1 MRKVRKRAKK
11 PKKKHICKRRAVEKC
26 VRLETCPIG
35 DAGFAI
41 LERMFDSYAH
51 CKQMFLDRLSGIGSV
66 LDVQNFISLRN
77 RIRTEQNR
85 ISDHGKETGNKTYC
99 ETYGFQGRFWVQA
112 LKDASSTVKSMWKN
126 VGAECRAKLRD
137 NDAHR
142 DIEDNSDTDDGD
154 KDKDD
159 EKKASI
165 NRVVYIG
172 DSRTEGLRDVNSDSK
187 NTFICLSSMGYD
199 WMMSTAFPQAESYA
213 SSGTAFVI
221 LMGVNDLYHQNSYIS
236 AINQKATEWKK
247 KGAVVYFASV
257 GPVQNDPYTSNSE
270 IESFN
275 RALKNG
281 LSSDVGYID
290 LYGELNKSGYQT
302 VDGTHYTN
310 AVSKNILSFIG
321 KQVALGGSGNSDPYA
336 TDGNKVWWC
345 RNNKE
350 MALLEYKVSDWTK
363 FSGLDVS
370 LRADTKIEAKL
381 SDEIKKYEEELEA
394 AAKEYGFEA
403 YVELFKALAEQRHYD
418 GKKDDIFD
426 MSGTS
431 LNPNP
436 DKTLSRADSIEL
448 AAELFSA
455 CITATTKIDKSAIPP
470 APSDVD
476 GLRVILQAFEFES
489 DGFVDYC
496 KGEYSE
502 DKALEYAKTKSGNK
516 ERTDANEIQQK
527 GKWDFKDQKYPPKVL
542 QFYHVLGSS
551 GGIGT
556 YPANGMK
563 IPHYLQT
570 DYANV
575 PYGSSNIAACGCGPT
590 SFAMVASYLT
600 GTTITPADAVAW
612 CGNSY
617 YVWGAG
623 TSWSYFEAAAKH
635 FGCGAVRESYDANE
649 VLKALSEGHPVISS
663 QSAGLFTRG
672 GHFIVLRGVENGN
685 KVLVNDPNDS
695 EAKNYINRS
704 FDMASEVDITSDAYF
719 IFESTG
725 PSTK

>member
-1 MRKVRKRAKK
+1 M
-11 PKKKHICKRRAVEKC
+11 KKKHV
-26 VRLETCPIG
+26 L
-35 DAGFAI
+35 I
-41 LERMFDSYAH
+41 LFTVLA
-51 CKQMFLDRLSGIGSV
+51 LSVTSV
-66 LDVQNFISLRN
+66 MKLVPVSKVAASSIL
-77 RIRTEQNR
+77 
-85 ISDHGKETGNKTYC
+85 GGNKNESILDKLTPTP
-99 ETYGFQGRFWVQA
+99 EPGKSDKNE
-112 LKDASSTVKSMWKN
+112 KDDSN
-126 VGAECRAKLRD
+126 VLGEKDSLSANMTDSLTDLMNNLLSRVGDEEYSLLTKVLSQTD
-137 NDAHR
+137 D
-142 DIEDNSDTDDGD
+142 DLIEDDSDTDDGD

-199 WMMSTAFPQAESYA
+199 WMLSTAFPQAESYA

-310 AVSKNILSFIG
+310 TVSKNILSFIG

-502 DKALEYAKTKSGNK
+502 DKALEYAKTRSGNK

-663 QSAGLFTRG
+663 QSAGLFTSG

-725 PSTK
+725 PSTNSAAD

>member
-1 MRKVRKRAKK
+1 M
-11 PKKKHICKRRAVEKC
+11 KKKHV
-26 VRLETCPIG
+26 L
-35 DAGFAI
+35 I
-41 LERMFDSYAH
+41 LFTVLA
-51 CKQMFLDRLSGIGSV
+51 LSVTSV
-66 LDVQNFISLRN
+66 MKLIPVSKVAASSIL
-77 RIRTEQNR
+77 
-85 ISDHGKETGNKTYC
+85 GGNKNESILDKLTPTP
-99 ETYGFQGRFWVQA
+99 EPGKSDKNE
-112 LKDASSTVKSMWKN
+112 KDDSNVLGEKDSLSTNMTDSLTDLMN
-126 VGAECRAKLRD
+126 NLLSRVGDEEYSLLTKVLSQTD
-137 NDAHR
+137 D
-142 DIEDNSDTDDGD
+142 DLIEDDSDTDDGD

-199 WMMSTAFPQAESYA
+199 WMLSTAFPQAESYA

-236 AINQKATEWKK
+236 AINQKAAEWKK

-321 KQVALGGSGNSDPYA
+321 QQVALGGSGNSDPYA

-381 SDEIKKYEEELEA
+381 SDEIKKYEKELEA

-418 GKKDDIFD
+418 GKNDDIFN

-527 GKWDFKDQKYPPKVL
+527 GKWDFKDQKYPPKVI

-663 QSAGLFTRG
+663 QHAGLFTRG

>member
-1 MRKVRKRAKK
+1 M
-11 PKKKHICKRRAVEKC
+11 KKKHV
-26 VRLETCPIG
+26 L
-35 DAGFAI
+35 I
-41 LERMFDSYAH
+41 LFTVLA
-51 CKQMFLDRLSGIGSV
+51 LSVTSV
-66 LDVQNFISLRN
+66 MKLIPVSKVAASSIL
-77 RIRTEQNR
+77 
-85 ISDHGKETGNKTYC
+85 GGNKNESILDKLTPTP
-99 ETYGFQGRFWVQA
+99 EPGKSDKNE
-112 LKDASSTVKSMWKN
+112 KDDSNVLGEKDSLSTNMTDSLTDLMN
-126 VGAECRAKLRD
+126 NLLSRVGDEEYSLLTKVLSQTD
-137 NDAHR
+137 D
-142 DIEDNSDTDDGD
+142 DLIEDDSDTDDGD

-199 WMMSTAFPQAESYA
+199 WMLSTAFPQAESYA

-236 AINQKATEWKK
+236 AINQKAAEWKK

-321 KQVALGGSGNSDPYA
+321 QQVALGGSGNSDPYA

-381 SDEIKKYEEELEA
+381 SDEIKKYEKELEA

-418 GKKDDIFD
+418 GKKDDIFN

-470 APSDVD
+470 VPSDVD

-663 QSAGLFTRG
+663 QHAGLFTRG

>member
-1 MRKVRKRAKK
+1 M
-11 PKKKHICKRRAVEKC
+11 KKKHV
-26 VRLETCPIG
+26 L
-35 DAGFAI
+35 I
-41 LERMFDSYAH
+41 LFTVLA
-51 CKQMFLDRLSGIGSV
+51 LSVTSV
-66 LDVQNFISLRN
+66 MKLIPVSKVAASSIL
-77 RIRTEQNR
+77 
-85 ISDHGKETGNKTYC
+85 GGNKNESILDKLTPTP
-99 ETYGFQGRFWVQA
+99 EPGKSDKNEKNDSNVLGE
-112 LKDASSTVKSMWKN
+112 KDSLSTNMTDSLTDLMN
-126 VGAECRAKLRD
+126 NLLSRVGDEEYSLLTKVLSQTD
-137 NDAHR
+137 D
-142 DIEDNSDTDDGD
+142 DLIEDDSDTDDGD

-199 WMMSTAFPQAESYA
+199 WMLSTAFPQAESYA

-236 AINQKATEWKK
+236 AINQKAAEWKK

-489 DGFVDYC
+489 DGYVDYC

-663 QSAGLFTRG
+663 QHAGLFTRG

>member
-1 MRKVRKRAKK
+1 M
-11 PKKKHICKRRAVEKC
+11 KKKHV
-26 VRLETCPIG
+26 L
-35 DAGFAI
+35 I
-41 LERMFDSYAH
+41 LFTVLA
-51 CKQMFLDRLSGIGSV
+51 LSVTSV
-66 LDVQNFISLRN
+66 MKLIPVSKVAASSIL
-77 RIRTEQNR
+77 
-85 ISDHGKETGNKTYC
+85 GGNKNESILDKLTPTP
-99 ETYGFQGRFWVQA
+99 EPGKSDKNE
-112 LKDASSTVKSMWKN
+112 KDDSNVLGEKDSLSTNMTDSLTDLMN
-126 VGAECRAKLRD
+126 NLLSRVGDEEYSLLTKVLSQTD
-137 NDAHR
+137 D
-142 DIEDNSDTDDGD
+142 DLIEDDSDKDDGD

-199 WMMSTAFPQAESYA
+199 WMLSTAFPQAESYA

-310 AVSKNILSFIG
+310 TVSKNILSFIG

-418 GKKDDIFD
+418 GKKDDIFN

-612 CGNSY
+612 CGNAY

-663 QSAGLFTRG
+663 QHAGLFTRG

>member
-1 MRKVRKRAKK
+1 M
-11 PKKKHICKRRAVEKC
+11 KKKHV
-26 VRLETCPIG
+26 L
-35 DAGFAI
+35 I
-41 LERMFDSYAH
+41 LFTVLA
-51 CKQMFLDRLSGIGSV
+51 LSVTSV
-66 LDVQNFISLRN
+66 MKLVPVSKVAASSIL
-77 RIRTEQNR
+77 
-85 ISDHGKETGNKTYC
+85 GGNKNESILDKLTPTP
-99 ETYGFQGRFWVQA
+99 EPGKSDKNE
-112 LKDASSTVKSMWKN
+112 KDDSNVLGEKDSLSTNMTDSLTDLMN
-126 VGAECRAKLRD
+126 NLLSRVGDEEYSLLTKVLSQTD
-137 NDAHR
+137 D
-142 DIEDNSDTDDGD
+142 DLIEDDSDTDDGD

-199 WMMSTAFPQAESYA
+199 WMLSTAFPQAESYA

-236 AINQKATEWKK
+236 AINQKAAEWKK

-321 KQVALGGSGNSDPYA
+321 QQVALGGSGNSDPYA

-418 GKKDDIFD
+418 GKKDDIFN
-426 MSGTS
+426 MSKTS
-431 LNPNP
+431 LNPDP
-436 DKTLSRADSIEL
+436 KKTLSRADSIEL

-663 QSAGLFTRG
+663 QHAGLFTRG

>member
-1 MRKVRKRAKK
+1 M
-11 PKKKHICKRRAVEKC
+11 KKKHV
-26 VRLETCPIG
+26 L
-35 DAGFAI
+35 I
-41 LERMFDSYAH
+41 LFTVLA
-51 CKQMFLDRLSGIGSV
+51 LSVTSV
-66 LDVQNFISLRN
+66 MKLIPVSKVAASSIL
-77 RIRTEQNR
+77 
-85 ISDHGKETGNKTYC
+85 GGNKNESILDKLTPTP
-99 ETYGFQGRFWVQA
+99 EPGKSDKNE
-112 LKDASSTVKSMWKN
+112 KDDSNVLGEKNSLSTNMTDSLTDLMN
-126 VGAECRAKLRD
+126 NLLSRVGDEEYSLLTKVLSQTD
-137 NDAHR
+137 D
-142 DIEDNSDTDDGD
+142 DLIEDDSDTDDGD

-199 WMMSTAFPQAESYA
+199 WMLSTAFPQAESYA

-310 AVSKNILSFIG
+310 TVSKNILSFIG
-321 KQVALGGSGNSDPYA
+321 KQVALGESGNSDPYA

-418 GKKDDIFD
+418 GKKDDIFN

-663 QSAGLFTRG
+663 QHAGLFTRG

>member
-1 MRKVRKRAKK
+1 M
-11 PKKKHICKRRAVEKC
+11 KKKHV
-26 VRLETCPIG
+26 L
-35 DAGFAI
+35 I
-41 LERMFDSYAH
+41 LFTVLA
-51 CKQMFLDRLSGIGSV
+51 LSVTSV
-66 LDVQNFISLRN
+66 MKLIPVSKVAASSIL
-77 RIRTEQNR
+77 
-85 ISDHGKETGNKTYC
+85 GGNKNESILDKLTPTP
-99 ETYGFQGRFWVQA
+99 EPGKSDKNE
-112 LKDASSTVKSMWKN
+112 KDDSNVLGEKNSLSTNMTDSLTDLMN
-126 VGAECRAKLRD
+126 NLLSRVGDEEYSLLTKVLSQTD
-137 NDAHR
+137 D
-142 DIEDNSDTDDGD
+142 DLIEDDSDTDDGD

-199 WMMSTAFPQAESYA
+199 WMLSTAFPQAESYA

-321 KQVALGGSGNSDPYA
+321 QQVALGGSGNSDPYA

-663 QSAGLFTRG
+663 QHAGLFTRG

>member
-1 MRKVRKRAKK
+1 M
-11 PKKKHICKRRAVEKC
+11 KKKHV
-26 VRLETCPIG
+26 L
-35 DAGFAI
+35 I
-41 LERMFDSYAH
+41 LFTVLA
-51 CKQMFLDRLSGIGSV
+51 LSVTSV
-66 LDVQNFISLRN
+66 MKLVPVSKVAASSIL
-77 RIRTEQNR
+77 
-85 ISDHGKETGNKTYC
+85 GGNKNESILDKLTPTP
-99 ETYGFQGRFWVQA
+99 EPGKSDKNE
-112 LKDASSTVKSMWKN
+112 KDDSNVLGEKDSLSTNMTDSLTDLMN
-126 VGAECRAKLRD
+126 NLLSRVGDEEYSLLTKVLSQTD
-137 NDAHR
+137 D
-142 DIEDNSDTDDGD
+142 DLIEDDSDTDDGD

-199 WMMSTAFPQAESYA
+199 WMLSTAFPQAESYA

-236 AINQKATEWKK
+236 AINQKAAEWKK

-418 GKKDDIFD
+418 GKKDDIFN
-426 MSGTS
+426 MSKTS
-431 LNPNP
+431 LNPDP
-436 DKTLSRADSIEL
+436 KKTLSRADSIEL

-663 QSAGLFTRG
+663 QHAGLFTRG

>member
-1 MRKVRKRAKK
+1 M
-11 PKKKHICKRRAVEKC
+11 KKKHV
-26 VRLETCPIG
+26 L
-35 DAGFAI
+35 I
-41 LERMFDSYAH
+41 LFTVLA
-51 CKQMFLDRLSGIGSV
+51 LSVTSV
-66 LDVQNFISLRN
+66 MKLVPVSKVAASSIL
-77 RIRTEQNR
+77 
-85 ISDHGKETGNKTYC
+85 GGNKNESILDKLTPTP
-99 ETYGFQGRFWVQA
+99 EPGKSDKNE
-112 LKDASSTVKSMWKN
+112 KDDSNVLGEKDSLSTNMTDSLTDLMN
-126 VGAECRAKLRD
+126 NLLSRVGDEEYSLLTKVLSQTD
-137 NDAHR
+137 D
-142 DIEDNSDTDDGD
+142 DLIEDDSDTDDGD

-199 WMMSTAFPQAESYA
+199 WMLSTAFPQAESYT

-236 AINQKATEWKK
+236 AINQKAAEWKK

-321 KQVALGGSGNSDPYA
+321 QQVALGGSGNSDPYA

-381 SDEIKKYEEELEA
+381 SDEIKKYEKELEA

-418 GKKDDIFD
+418 GKKDDIFN

-663 QSAGLFTRG
+663 QHAGLFTRG

>member
-1 MRKVRKRAKK
+1 M
-11 PKKKHICKRRAVEKC
+11 KKKHV
-26 VRLETCPIG
+26 L
-35 DAGFAI
+35 I
-41 LERMFDSYAH
+41 LFTVLA
-51 CKQMFLDRLSGIGSV
+51 LSVTSV
-66 LDVQNFISLRN
+66 MKLIPVSKVAASSIL
-77 RIRTEQNR
+77 
-85 ISDHGKETGNKTYC
+85 GGNKNESILDKLTPTP
-99 ETYGFQGRFWVQA
+99 EPGKSDKNE
-112 LKDASSTVKSMWKN
+112 KDDSNVLGEKDSLSTNMTDSLTDLMN
-126 VGAECRAKLRD
+126 NLLSRVGDEEYSLLTKVLSQTD
-137 NDAHR
+137 D
-142 DIEDNSDTDDGD
+142 DLIEDDSDTDDGD

-199 WMMSTAFPQAESYA
+199 WMLSTAFPQAESYA

-236 AINQKATEWKK
+236 AINQKAAEWKK

-321 KQVALGGSGNSDPYA
+321 QQVALGGSGNSDPYA

-418 GKKDDIFD
+418 GKKDDIFN
-426 MSGTS
+426 MSKTS
-431 LNPNP
+431 LNPDP
-436 DKTLSRADSIEL
+436 KKTLSRADSIEL

-635 FGCGAVRESYDANE
+635 FGCGSVRESYDANE

-663 QSAGLFTRG
+663 QHAGLFTRG

>member
-1 MRKVRKRAKK
+1 M
-11 PKKKHICKRRAVEKC
+11 KKKHV
-26 VRLETCPIG
+26 L
-35 DAGFAI
+35 I
-41 LERMFDSYAH
+41 LFTVLA
-51 CKQMFLDRLSGIGSV
+51 LSVTSV
-66 LDVQNFISLRN
+66 MKLVPVSKVAASSIL
-77 RIRTEQNR
+77 
-85 ISDHGKETGNKTYC
+85 GGNKNESILDKLTPTPQPGKSDKN
-99 ETYGFQGRFWVQA
+99 E
-112 LKDASSTVKSMWKN
+112 KDDSNVLGEKDSLSTNMTDSLTDLMN
-126 VGAECRAKLRD
+126 NLLSRVGDEEYSLLTKVLSQTD
-137 NDAHR
+137 D
-142 DIEDNSDTDDGD
+142 DLIEDDSDTDDGD

-199 WMMSTAFPQAESYA
+199 WMLSTAFPQAESYA

-310 AVSKNILSFIG
+310 TVSKNILSFIG

-418 GKKDDIFD
+418 GKKDDIFN

-663 QSAGLFTRG
+663 QHAGLFTRG

>member
-1 MRKVRKRAKK
+1 M
-11 PKKKHICKRRAVEKC
+11 KKKHV
-26 VRLETCPIG
+26 L
-35 DAGFAI
+35 I
-41 LERMFDSYAH
+41 LFTVLA
-51 CKQMFLDRLSGIGSV
+51 LSVTSV
-66 LDVQNFISLRN
+66 MKLIPVSKVAASSIL
-77 RIRTEQNR
+77 
-85 ISDHGKETGNKTYC
+85 GGNKNESILDKLTPTP
-99 ETYGFQGRFWVQA
+99 EPGKSDKNE
-112 LKDASSTVKSMWKN
+112 KDDSNVLGEKDSLSTNMTDSLTDLMN
-126 VGAECRAKLRD
+126 NLLSRVGDEEYSLLTKVLSQTD
-137 NDAHR
+137 D
-142 DIEDNSDTDDGD
+142 DLIEDDSDKDDGD

-199 WMMSTAFPQAESYA
+199 WMLSTAFPQAESYA

-310 AVSKNILSFIG
+310 TVSKNILSFIG
-321 KQVALGGSGNSDPYA
+321 KQIALGGSGNSDPYA

-418 GKKDDIFD
+418 GKKDDIFN

-663 QSAGLFTRG
+663 QHAGLFTRG

>member
-1 MRKVRKRAKK
+1 M
-11 PKKKHICKRRAVEKC
+11 KKKHV
-26 VRLETCPIG
+26 L
-35 DAGFAI
+35 I
-41 LERMFDSYAH
+41 LFTVLA
-51 CKQMFLDRLSGIGSV
+51 LSVTSV
-66 LDVQNFISLRN
+66 MKLVPVSKVAASSIL
-77 RIRTEQNR
+77 
-85 ISDHGKETGNKTYC
+85 GGNKNESILDKLTPTP
-99 ETYGFQGRFWVQA
+99 EPGKSDKNE
-112 LKDASSTVKSMWKN
+112 KDDSNVLGEKDSLSTNMTDSLTDLMN
-126 VGAECRAKLRD
+126 NLLSRVGDEEYSLLTKVLSQTD
-137 NDAHR
+137 D
-142 DIEDNSDTDDGD
+142 DLIEDDSDTDDGD

-199 WMMSTAFPQAESYA
+199 WMLSTAFPQAESYA

-236 AINQKATEWKK
+236 AINQKAAEWKK

-381 SDEIKKYEEELEA
+381 SDEIKKYEKELEA

-663 QSAGLFTRG
+663 QHAGLFTRG

>member
-1 MRKVRKRAKK
+1 M
-11 PKKKHICKRRAVEKC
+11 KKKHV
-26 VRLETCPIG
+26 L
-35 DAGFAI
+35 I
-41 LERMFDSYAH
+41 LFTVLA
-51 CKQMFLDRLSGIGSV
+51 LSVTSV
-66 LDVQNFISLRN
+66 MKLVPVSKVAASSIL
-77 RIRTEQNR
+77 
-85 ISDHGKETGNKTYC
+85 GGNKNESILDKLTPTP
-99 ETYGFQGRFWVQA
+99 EPGKSDKNE
-112 LKDASSTVKSMWKN
+112 KDDSNVLGEKDSLSTNMTDSLTDLMN
-126 VGAECRAKLRD
+126 NLLSRVGDEEYSLLTKVLSQTD
-137 NDAHR
+137 D
-142 DIEDNSDTDDGD
+142 DLIEDNSDTDDGD

-236 AINQKATEWKK
+236 AINQKATKWKK

>member
-1 MRKVRKRAKK
+1 M
-11 PKKKHICKRRAVEKC
+11 KKKHV
-26 VRLETCPIG
+26 L
-35 DAGFAI
+35 I
-41 LERMFDSYAH
+41 LFTVLA
-51 CKQMFLDRLSGIGSV
+51 LSVTSV
-66 LDVQNFISLRN
+66 MKLVPVSKVAASSIL
-77 RIRTEQNR
+77 
-85 ISDHGKETGNKTYC
+85 GGNKNESILDKLTPTP
-99 ETYGFQGRFWVQA
+99 EPGKSDKNE
-112 LKDASSTVKSMWKN
+112 KDDSNVLGEKDSLSTNMTDSLTDLMN
-126 VGAECRAKLRD
+126 NLLSRVGDEEYSLLTKVLSQTD
-137 NDAHR
+137 D
-142 DIEDNSDTDDGD
+142 DLIEDDSDTDDGDKD

-199 WMMSTAFPQAESYA
+199 WMLSTAFPQAESYA

-236 AINQKATEWKK
+236 AINQKAAEWKK

-321 KQVALGGSGNSDPYA
+321 QQVALGGSGNFDPYA

-381 SDEIKKYEEELEA
+381 SDEIKKYEKELEA

-418 GKKDDIFD
+418 GKKDDIFN

-663 QSAGLFTRG
+663 QHAGLFTRG

>member
-1 MRKVRKRAKK
+1 M
-11 PKKKHICKRRAVEKC
+11 KKKHV
-26 VRLETCPIG
+26 L
-35 DAGFAI
+35 I
-41 LERMFDSYAH
+41 LFTVLA
-51 CKQMFLDRLSGIGSV
+51 LSVTSV
-66 LDVQNFISLRN
+66 MKLIPVSKVAASSIL
-77 RIRTEQNR
+77 
-85 ISDHGKETGNKTYC
+85 GGNKNESILDKLTPTP
-99 ETYGFQGRFWVQA
+99 EPGKSDKNEKNDSNVLGE
-112 LKDASSTVKSMWKN
+112 KDSLSTNMTDSLTDLMN
-126 VGAECRAKLRD
+126 NLLSRVGDEEYSLLTKVLSQTD
-137 NDAHR
+137 D
-142 DIEDNSDTDDGD
+142 DLIEDDSDTDDGD

-199 WMMSTAFPQAESYA
+199 WMLSTAFPQAESYA

-236 AINQKATEWKK
+236 AINQKAAEWKK

-257 GPVQNDPYTSNSE
+257 GPVQNDPYTSNNE

-663 QSAGLFTRG
+663 QHAGLFTRG

>member
-1 MRKVRKRAKK
+1 M
-11 PKKKHICKRRAVEKC
+11 KKKHV
-26 VRLETCPIG
+26 L
-35 DAGFAI
+35 I
-41 LERMFDSYAH
+41 LFTVLA
-51 CKQMFLDRLSGIGSV
+51 LSVTSV
-66 LDVQNFISLRN
+66 MKLVPVSKVAASSIL
-77 RIRTEQNR
+77 
-85 ISDHGKETGNKTYC
+85 GGNKNESILDKLTPTP
-99 ETYGFQGRFWVQA
+99 EPGKSDKNE
-112 LKDASSTVKSMWKN
+112 KDDSNVLGEKDSLSTNMTDSLTDLMN
-126 VGAECRAKLRD
+126 NLLSRVGDEEYSLLSKVLSQTD
-137 NDAHR
+137 D
-142 DIEDNSDTDDGD
+142 DLIEDDSDTDDGD

-199 WMMSTAFPQAESYA
+199 WMLSTAFPQAESYA

-236 AINQKATEWKK
+236 VINQKATEWKK

-310 AVSKNILSFIG
+310 TVSKNILSFIG

-418 GKKDDIFD
+418 GKKDDIFN

-663 QSAGLFTRG
+663 QHAGLFTRG

>member
-1 MRKVRKRAKK
+1 M
-11 PKKKHICKRRAVEKC
+11 KKKHV
-26 VRLETCPIG
+26 L
-35 DAGFAI
+35 I
-41 LERMFDSYAH
+41 LFTVLA
-51 CKQMFLDRLSGIGSV
+51 LSVTSV
-66 LDVQNFISLRN
+66 MKLIPVSKVAASSIL
-77 RIRTEQNR
+77 
-85 ISDHGKETGNKTYC
+85 GGNKNESILDKLTPTP
-99 ETYGFQGRFWVQA
+99 EPGKSDKNEKNDSNVLGE
-112 LKDASSTVKSMWKN
+112 KDSLSTNMTDSLTDLMN
-126 VGAECRAKLRD
+126 NLLSRVGDEEYSLLTKVLSQTD
-137 NDAHR
+137 D
-142 DIEDNSDTDDGD
+142 DLIEDDSDTDDGD

-199 WMMSTAFPQAESYA
+199 WMLSTAFPQAESYA

-236 AINQKATEWKK
+236 AINQKAAEWKK

-418 GKKDDIFD
+418 GKKDDIFN

-663 QSAGLFTRG
+663 QHAGLFTRG

>member
-1 MRKVRKRAKK
+1 M
-11 PKKKHICKRRAVEKC
+11 KKKHV
-26 VRLETCPIG
+26 L
-35 DAGFAI
+35 I
-41 LERMFDSYAH
+41 LFTVLA
-51 CKQMFLDRLSGIGSV
+51 LSVTSV
-66 LDVQNFISLRN
+66 MKLVPVSKVAASSIL
-77 RIRTEQNR
+77 
-85 ISDHGKETGNKTYC
+85 GGNKNESILDKLTPTP
-99 ETYGFQGRFWVQA
+99 EPGKSDKNE
-112 LKDASSTVKSMWKN
+112 KDDSNVLGEKDSLSTNMTDSLTDLMN
-126 VGAECRAKLRD
+126 NLLSRVGDEEYSLLTKVLSQTD
-137 NDAHR
+137 D
-142 DIEDNSDTDDGD
+142 DLIEDNSDTDDGD

-310 AVSKNILSFIG
+310 TVSKNILSFIG

-663 QSAGLFTRG
+663 QHAGLFTRG

>member
-1 MRKVRKRAKK
+1 M
-11 PKKKHICKRRAVEKC
+11 KKKHV
-26 VRLETCPIG
+26 L
-35 DAGFAI
+35 I
-41 LERMFDSYAH
+41 LFTVLA
-51 CKQMFLDRLSGIGSV
+51 LSVTSV
-66 LDVQNFISLRN
+66 MKLVPVSKVAASSIL
-77 RIRTEQNR
+77 
-85 ISDHGKETGNKTYC
+85 GGNKNESILDKLTPTP
-99 ETYGFQGRFWVQA
+99 EPGKSDKNE
-112 LKDASSTVKSMWKN
+112 KDDSNVLGEKDSLSTNMTDSLTDLMN
-126 VGAECRAKLRD
+126 NLLSRVGDEEYSLLTKVLSQTD
-137 NDAHR
+137 D
-142 DIEDNSDTDDGD
+142 DLIEDDSDTADG
-154 KDKDD
+154 DKDD

-199 WMMSTAFPQAESYA
+199 WMLSTAFPQAESYA

-236 AINQKATEWKK
+236 AINQKAAEWKK

-321 KQVALGGSGNSDPYA
+321 QQVALGGSGNSDPYA

-663 QSAGLFTRG
+663 QHAGLFTRG

>member
-1 MRKVRKRAKK
+1 M
-11 PKKKHICKRRAVEKC
+11 KKKHV
-26 VRLETCPIG
+26 L
-35 DAGFAI
+35 I
-41 LERMFDSYAH
+41 LFTVLA
-51 CKQMFLDRLSGIGSV
+51 LSVTSV
-66 LDVQNFISLRN
+66 MKLVPVSKVAASSIL
-77 RIRTEQNR
+77 
-85 ISDHGKETGNKTYC
+85 GGNKNESILDKLTPTP
-99 ETYGFQGRFWVQA
+99 EPGKSDKNE
-112 LKDASSTVKSMWKN
+112 KDDSNVLGEKDSLSTNMTDSLTDLMN
-126 VGAECRAKLRD
+126 NLLSRVGDEEYSLLTKVLSQTD
-137 NDAHR
+137 D
-142 DIEDNSDTDDGD
+142 DLIEDDSDTDDGDKD

-199 WMMSTAFPQAESYA
+199 WMLSTAFPQAESYA

-236 AINQKATEWKK
+236 AINQKAAEWKK

-321 KQVALGGSGNSDPYA
+321 QQVALGGSGNSDPYA

-381 SDEIKKYEEELEA
+381 SDEIKKYEKELEA

-418 GKKDDIFD
+418 GKKDDIFN
-426 MSGTS
+426 MSKTS
-431 LNPNP
+431 LNPDP
-436 DKTLSRADSIEL
+436 KKTLSRADSIEL
-448 AAELFSA
+448 ASELFSA

-663 QSAGLFTRG
+663 QHAGLFTRG

>member
-1 MRKVRKRAKK
+1 M
-11 PKKKHICKRRAVEKC
+11 KKKHV
-26 VRLETCPIG
+26 L
-35 DAGFAI
+35 I
-41 LERMFDSYAH
+41 LFTVLA
-51 CKQMFLDRLSGIGSV
+51 LSVTSV
-66 LDVQNFISLRN
+66 MKLIPVSKVAASSIL
-77 RIRTEQNR
+77 
-85 ISDHGKETGNKTYC
+85 GGNKNESILDKLTPIP
-99 ETYGFQGRFWVQA
+99 EPGKSDKNE
-112 LKDASSTVKSMWKN
+112 KDDSNVLGEKDSLSTNMTDSLTDLMN
-126 VGAECRAKLRD
+126 NLLSRVGDEEYSLLTKVLSQTD
-137 NDAHR
+137 D
-142 DIEDNSDTDDGD
+142 DLIEDDSDTDDGD

-199 WMMSTAFPQAESYA
+199 WMLSTAFPQAESYA

-236 AINQKATEWKK
+236 AINQKAAEWKK

-321 KQVALGGSGNSDPYA
+321 QQVALGGSGNSDPYA

-381 SDEIKKYEEELEA
+381 SDEIKKYEKELEA

-418 GKKDDIFD
+418 GKKDDIFN

-663 QSAGLFTRG
+663 QHAGLFTRG

-685 KVLVNDPNDS
+685 KVFVNDPNDS

>member
-1 MRKVRKRAKK
+1 M
-11 PKKKHICKRRAVEKC
+11 KKKHV
-26 VRLETCPIG
+26 L
-35 DAGFAI
+35 I
-41 LERMFDSYAH
+41 LFTVLA
-51 CKQMFLDRLSGIGSV
+51 LSVTSV
-66 LDVQNFISLRN
+66 MKLVPVSKVAASSIL
-77 RIRTEQNR
+77 
-85 ISDHGKETGNKTYC
+85 GGNKNESILDKLTPTP
-99 ETYGFQGRFWVQA
+99 EPGKSDKNE
-112 LKDASSTVKSMWKN
+112 KDDSNVLGEKDSLSTNMTDSLTDLMN
-126 VGAECRAKLRD
+126 NLLSRVGDEEYSLLTKVLSQTD
-137 NDAHR
+137 D
-142 DIEDNSDTDDGD
+142 DLIEDDSDTDDGDKD

-199 WMMSTAFPQAESYA
+199 WMLSTAFPQAESYA

-236 AINQKATEWKK
+236 VINQKATEWKK

-310 AVSKNILSFIG
+310 TVSKNILSFIG
-321 KQVALGGSGNSDPYA
+321 QQVALGGSGNFDPYA

-418 GKKDDIFD
+418 GKKDDIFN
-426 MSGTS
+426 MSKTS
-431 LNPNP
+431 LNPDP
-436 DKTLSRADSIEL
+436 KKTLSRADSIEL

-663 QSAGLFTRG
+663 QHAGLFTRG

>member
-1 MRKVRKRAKK
+1 M
-11 PKKKHICKRRAVEKC
+11 KKKHV
-26 VRLETCPIG
+26 L
-35 DAGFAI
+35 I
-41 LERMFDSYAH
+41 LFTVLA
-51 CKQMFLDRLSGIGSV
+51 LSVTSV
-66 LDVQNFISLRN
+66 MKLIPVSKVAASSIL
-77 RIRTEQNR
+77 
-85 ISDHGKETGNKTYC
+85 GGNKNESILDKLTPTP
-99 ETYGFQGRFWVQA
+99 EPGKSDKNEKNDSNVLGE
-112 LKDASSTVKSMWKN
+112 KDSLSTNMTDSLTDLMN
-126 VGAECRAKLRD
+126 NLLSRVGDEEYSLLTKVLSQTD
-137 NDAHR
+137 D
-142 DIEDNSDTDDGD
+142 DLIEDDSDTDDGD

-199 WMMSTAFPQAESYA
+199 WMLSTAFPQAESYA

-236 AINQKATEWKK
+236 VINQKATEWKK

-663 QSAGLFTRG
+663 QHAGLFTRG

>member
-1 MRKVRKRAKK
+1 M
-11 PKKKHICKRRAVEKC
+11 KKKHV
-26 VRLETCPIG
+26 L
-35 DAGFAI
+35 I
-41 LERMFDSYAH
+41 LFTVLA
-51 CKQMFLDRLSGIGSV
+51 LSVTSV
-66 LDVQNFISLRN
+66 MKLIPVSKVAASSIL
-77 RIRTEQNR
+77 
-85 ISDHGKETGNKTYC
+85 GGNKNESILDKLTPTP
-99 ETYGFQGRFWVQA
+99 EPGKSDKNE
-112 LKDASSTVKSMWKN
+112 KDDSNVLGEKDSLSTNMTDSLTDLMN
-126 VGAECRAKLRD
+126 NLLSRVGDEEYSLLTKVLSQTD
-137 NDAHR
+137 D
-142 DIEDNSDTDDGD
+142 DLIEDDSDTDDGD

-199 WMMSTAFPQAESYA
+199 WMLSTAFPQAESYA

-310 AVSKNILSFIG
+310 TVSKNILSFIG

-381 SDEIKKYEEELEA
+381 SDEIKKYEKELEA

-418 GKKDDIFD
+418 GKKDDIFN

-436 DKTLSRADSIEL
+436 DKTLSRTDSIEL

-663 QSAGLFTRG
+663 QHAGLFTRG

>member
-1 MRKVRKRAKK
+1 M
-11 PKKKHICKRRAVEKC
+11 KKKHV
-26 VRLETCPIG
+26 L
-35 DAGFAI
+35 I
-41 LERMFDSYAH
+41 LFTVLA
-51 CKQMFLDRLSGIGSV
+51 LSVTSV
-66 LDVQNFISLRN
+66 MKLVPVSKVAASSIL
-77 RIRTEQNR
+77 
-85 ISDHGKETGNKTYC
+85 GGNKNESILDKLTPTP
-99 ETYGFQGRFWVQA
+99 EPGKSDKNE
-112 LKDASSTVKSMWKN
+112 KDDSNVLGEKDSLSTNMTDSLTDLMN
-126 VGAECRAKLRD
+126 NLLSRVGDEEYSLLTKVLSQTD
-137 NDAHR
+137 D
-142 DIEDNSDTDDGD
+142 DLIEDNSDTDDGD

-556 YPANGMK
+556 YPANGMT

-570 DYANV
+570 DSANV
-575 PYGSSNIAACGCGPT
+575 PYGSSTIAACGCGPT

>member
-1 MRKVRKRAKK
+1 M
-11 PKKKHICKRRAVEKC
+11 KKKHV
-26 VRLETCPIG
+26 L
-35 DAGFAI
+35 I
-41 LERMFDSYAH
+41 LFTVLA
-51 CKQMFLDRLSGIGSV
+51 LSVTSV
-66 LDVQNFISLRN
+66 MKLIPVSKVAASSIL
-77 RIRTEQNR
+77 
-85 ISDHGKETGNKTYC
+85 GGNKNESILDKLTPTP
-99 ETYGFQGRFWVQA
+99 EPGKSDKNEKNDSNVLGE
-112 LKDASSTVKSMWKN
+112 KDSLSTNMTDSLTDLMN
-126 VGAECRAKLRD
+126 NLLSRVGDEEYSLLTKVLSQTD
-137 NDAHR
+137 D
-142 DIEDNSDTDDGD
+142 DLIEDNSDTDDGD

-257 GPVQNDPYTSNSE
+257 GPVQNDPNTSNSE

-663 QSAGLFTRG
+663 QHAGLFTRG

-725 PSTK
+725 PLTK

>member
-1 MRKVRKRAKK
+1 M
-11 PKKKHICKRRAVEKC
+11 KKKHV
-26 VRLETCPIG
+26 L
-35 DAGFAI
+35 I
-41 LERMFDSYAH
+41 LFTVLA
-51 CKQMFLDRLSGIGSV
+51 LSVTSV
-66 LDVQNFISLRN
+66 MKLIPVSKVAASSIL
-77 RIRTEQNR
+77 
-85 ISDHGKETGNKTYC
+85 GGNKNESILDKLTPTP
-99 ETYGFQGRFWVQA
+99 EPGKSDKNEKNDSNVLGE
-112 LKDASSTVKSMWKN
+112 KDSLSTNMTDSLTDLMN
-126 VGAECRAKLRD
+126 NLLSRVGDEEYSLLTKVLSQTD
-137 NDAHR
+137 D
-142 DIEDNSDTDDGD
+142 DLIEDDSDTDDGD

-199 WMMSTAFPQAESYA
+199 WMLSTAFPQAESYA

-236 AINQKATEWKK
+236 AINQKAAEWKK

-635 FGCGAVRESYDANE
+635 FGCGSVRESYDANE

-663 QSAGLFTRG
+663 QHAGLFTRG

>member
-1 MRKVRKRAKK
+1 M
-11 PKKKHICKRRAVEKC
+11 KKKHV
-26 VRLETCPIG
+26 L
-35 DAGFAI
+35 I
-41 LERMFDSYAH
+41 LFTVLA
-51 CKQMFLDRLSGIGSV
+51 LSVTSV
-66 LDVQNFISLRN
+66 MKLIPVSKVAASSIL
-77 RIRTEQNR
+77 
-85 ISDHGKETGNKTYC
+85 GGNKNESILDKLTPTP
-99 ETYGFQGRFWVQA
+99 EPGKSDKNEKNDSNVLGE
-112 LKDASSTVKSMWKN
+112 KDSLSTNMTDSLTDLMN
-126 VGAECRAKLRD
+126 NLLSRVGDEEYSLLTKVLSQTD
-137 NDAHR
+137 D
-142 DIEDNSDTDDGD
+142 DLIEDDSDTDDGD

-199 WMMSTAFPQAESYA
+199 WMLSTAFPQAESYA

-236 AINQKATEWKK
+236 AINQKAAEWKK

-418 GKKDDIFD
+418 GKKDDIFN
-426 MSGTS
+426 MSKTS
-431 LNPNP
+431 LNPDP
-436 DKTLSRADSIEL
+436 KKTLSRADSIKI
-448 AAELFSA
+448 AAELFA
-455 CITATTKIDKSAIPP
+455 DCIDAYSKMGEPHMPPQPTDTEALKS
-470 APSDVD
+470 
-476 GLRVILQAFEFES
+476 ILQAFEFES

-496 KGEYSE
+496 KGKYTLE
-502 DKALEYAKTKSGNK
+502 KAEEYAKKKSGNTK
-516 ERTDANEIQQK
+516 RTDEAEIQQK
-527 GKWDFKDQKYPPKVL
+527 GPWDFKDQKYPDKVL
-542 QFYHVLGSS
+542 QFYFVQVSQADGGGSFGFSLPSEALSDKEFMNMYNEISKYVQGNYPYVFGGSS
-551 GGIGT
+551 PETSFDCSGFVCWVINHCGNGWNVDRTSANGLLSYCAEVKKEDAKPGDLIFFQGT
-556 YPANGMK
+556 YNEPGASHVGIVVGNN
-563 IPHYLQT
+563 H
-570 DYANV
+570 
-575 PYGSSNIAACGCGPT
+575 
-590 SFAMVASYLT
+590 FA
-600 GTTITPADAVAW
+600 
-612 CGNSY
+612 
-617 YVWGAG
+617 
-623 TSWSYFEAAAKH
+623 H
-635 FGCGAVRESYDANE
+635 FGNPGKISDYTGSYWVEHFLAIGRLNQ
-649 VLKALSEGHPVISS
+649 K
-663 QSAGLFTRG
+663 SAT
-672 GHFIVLRGVENGN
+672 
-685 KVLVNDPNDS
+685 S
-695 EAKNYINRS
+695 AKK
-704 FDMASEVDITSDAYF
+704 SD
-719 IFESTG
+719 
-725 PSTK
+725 

>member
-1 MRKVRKRAKK
+1 M
-11 PKKKHICKRRAVEKC
+11 KKKHV
-26 VRLETCPIG
+26 L
-35 DAGFAI
+35 I
-41 LERMFDSYAH
+41 LFTVLA
-51 CKQMFLDRLSGIGSV
+51 LSVTSV
-66 LDVQNFISLRN
+66 MKLIPVSKVAASSIL
-77 RIRTEQNR
+77 
-85 ISDHGKETGNKTYC
+85 GGNKNESILDKLTPTP
-99 ETYGFQGRFWVQA
+99 EPGKSDKNE
-112 LKDASSTVKSMWKN
+112 KDDSNVLGEKDSLSTNMTDSLTDLMN
-126 VGAECRAKLRD
+126 NLLSRVGDEEYSLLTKVLSQTD
-137 NDAHR
+137 D
-142 DIEDNSDTDDGD
+142 DLIEDDSDTDDGDKD

-199 WMMSTAFPQAESYA
+199 WMLSTAFPQAESYA

-236 AINQKATEWKK
+236 AINQKAAEWKK

-321 KQVALGGSGNSDPYA
+321 QQVALGGSGNSDPYA

-381 SDEIKKYEEELEA
+381 SDEIKKYEKELEA

-418 GKKDDIFD
+418 GKKDDIFN

-663 QSAGLFTRG
+663 QHAGLFTRG

>member
-1 MRKVRKRAKK
+1 M
-11 PKKKHICKRRAVEKC
+11 KKKHV
-26 VRLETCPIG
+26 L
-35 DAGFAI
+35 I
-41 LERMFDSYAH
+41 LFTVLA
-51 CKQMFLDRLSGIGSV
+51 LSVTSV
-66 LDVQNFISLRN
+66 MKLVPVSKVAASSIL
-77 RIRTEQNR
+77 
-85 ISDHGKETGNKTYC
+85 GGNKNESILDKLTPTP
-99 ETYGFQGRFWVQA
+99 EPGKSDKNE
-112 LKDASSTVKSMWKN
+112 KDDSNVLGEKDSLSTNMTDSLTDLMN
-126 VGAECRAKLRD
+126 NLLSRVGDEEYSLLTKVLSQTD
-137 NDAHR
+137 D
-142 DIEDNSDTDDGD
+142 DLIEDNSDTDDGD

-290 LYGELNKSGYQT
+290 LYGELNKSGCQT

-418 GKKDDIFD
+418 GKKDDIFN

-663 QSAGLFTRG
+663 QHAGLFTRG

>member
-1 MRKVRKRAKK
+1 M
-11 PKKKHICKRRAVEKC
+11 KKKHV
-26 VRLETCPIG
+26 L
-35 DAGFAI
+35 I
-41 LERMFDSYAH
+41 LFTVLA
-51 CKQMFLDRLSGIGSV
+51 LSVTSV
-66 LDVQNFISLRN
+66 MKLVPVSKVAASSIL
-77 RIRTEQNR
+77 
-85 ISDHGKETGNKTYC
+85 GGNKNESILDKLTPTP
-99 ETYGFQGRFWVQA
+99 EPGKSDKNE
-112 LKDASSTVKSMWKN
+112 KDDSNVLGEKDSLSTNMTDSLTDLMN
-126 VGAECRAKLRD
+126 NLLSRVGDEEYSLLTKVLSQTD
-137 NDAHR
+137 D
-142 DIEDNSDTDDGD
+142 DLIEDNSDTDDGD

-403 YVELFKALAEQRHYD
+403 YVELFKALAEQRHYY

>member
-1 MRKVRKRAKK
+1 M
-11 PKKKHICKRRAVEKC
+11 KKKHV
-26 VRLETCPIG
+26 L
-35 DAGFAI
+35 I
-41 LERMFDSYAH
+41 LFTVLA
-51 CKQMFLDRLSGIGSV
+51 LSVTSV
-66 LDVQNFISLRN
+66 MKLIPVSKVAASSIL
-77 RIRTEQNR
+77 
-85 ISDHGKETGNKTYC
+85 GGNKNESILDKLTPTP
-99 ETYGFQGRFWVQA
+99 EPGKSDKNE
-112 LKDASSTVKSMWKN
+112 KDDSNVLGEKDSLSTNMTDSLTDLMN
-126 VGAECRAKLRD
+126 NLLSRVGDEEYSLLTKVLSQTD
-137 NDAHR
+137 D
-142 DIEDNSDTDDGD
+142 DLIEDDSDTDDGD

-199 WMMSTAFPQAESYA
+199 WMLSTAFPQAESYA

-310 AVSKNILSFIG
+310 TVSKNILSFIG
-321 KQVALGGSGNSDPYA
+321 KQIALGGSGNSDPYA

-418 GKKDDIFD
+418 GKKDDIFN

-502 DKALEYAKTKSGNK
+502 DKTLEYAKTKSGNK

-663 QSAGLFTRG
+663 QHAGLFTRG

>member
-1 MRKVRKRAKK
+1 M
-11 PKKKHICKRRAVEKC
+11 KKKHV
-26 VRLETCPIG
+26 L
-35 DAGFAI
+35 I
-41 LERMFDSYAH
+41 LFTVLA
-51 CKQMFLDRLSGIGSV
+51 LSVTSV
-66 LDVQNFISLRN
+66 MKLVPVSKVAASSIL
-77 RIRTEQNR
+77 
-85 ISDHGKETGNKTYC
+85 GGNKNESILDKLTPTP
-99 ETYGFQGRFWVQA
+99 EPGKSDKNE
-112 LKDASSTVKSMWKN
+112 KDDSNVLGEKDSLSTNMTDSLTDLMN
-126 VGAECRAKLRD
+126 NLLSRVGDEEYSLLTKVLSQTD
-137 NDAHR
+137 D
-142 DIEDNSDTDDGD
+142 DLIEDDSDTDDGD

-199 WMMSTAFPQAESYA
+199 WMLSTAFPQAESYA
-213 SSGTAFVI
+213 SSGIAFVI

-236 AINQKATEWKK
+236 AINQKAAEWKK

-321 KQVALGGSGNSDPYA
+321 QQVALGGSGNSDPYA

-381 SDEIKKYEEELEA
+381 SDEIKKYEKELEA

-418 GKKDDIFD
+418 GKKDDIFN
-426 MSGTS
+426 MSKTS
-431 LNPNP
+431 LNPDP
-436 DKTLSRADSIEL
+436 KKTLSRADSIEL

-635 FGCGAVRESYDANE
+635 FGCGSVRESYDANE

-663 QSAGLFTRG
+663 QHAGLFTRG

-725 PSTK
+725 PLTK